1 MSNVVQIVRFALGL
15 TMVAAGGLLAAP
27 FLSAVVDSARQQTA
41 NPPRHAMP
49 SPATPAAQSVGVF
62 AVPGTAGFALPS
74 PTADQTPQPMRR
86 EPAPLAEAG
95 PAVAPQPLPPVQRAG
110 PPPGMN
116 SVYRSTVQ
124 MPPPPLLD
132 TAAPPPARL
141 SHEAH
146 RFPAGSDRPGEM
158 QVPEVY
164 RVRDG
169 DDLTAIATRLYGHPR
184 GAAAIWQAN
193 ADRLESPDLL
203 PIGLP
208 LTVPP
213 AWQVFQNDQAF
224 AGGPQQIEPQQQRR
238 VVPAGGVVAMQGPA
252 AKTVAHEESMSIRP
266 WLGHAS
272 AGPAG
277 ATVQPVATGGR
288 GSLRVATGETLE
300 SIAER
305 VYGDRQMA
313 AALFAANRDRLRSPE
328 LLVPGMELRLP

>member
-1 MSNVVQIVRFALGL
+1 MSNVLQIVRFALGL

-27 FLSAVVDSARQQTA
+27 FLSAVVDSARQPTA
-41 NPPRHAMP
+41 NPPKDAML
-49 SPATPAAQSVGVF
+49 SPETPAAQSAGVF
-62 AVPGTAGFALPS
+62 AVPGTAGFALP
-74 PTADQTPQPMRR
+74 PPAADRAAQPGRR
-86 EPAPLAEAG
+86 EAALLAEAG
-95 PAVAPQPLPPVQRAG
+95 LAVAPQPLPPVQRTG
-110 PPPGMN
+110 PPPGMA

-132 TAAPPPARL
+132 TAAPPPAPL
-141 SHEAH
+141 SHEVH
-146 RFPAGSDRPGEM
+146 RFPAGSDRPAEM
-158 QVPEVY
+158 PVPEVY

-184 GAAAIWQAN
+184 GAAALWQAN

-203 PIGLP
+203 PIGMP

-213 AWQVFQNDQAF
+213 AWQVFQNDQAL
-224 AGGPQQIEPQQQRR
+224 AGGPQQIEPQQRRR
-238 VVPAGGVVAMQGPA
+238 VVPASGAGGITESAT
-252 AKTVAHEESMSIRP
+252 TVAHEVAVSVRP
-266 WLGHAS
+266 WLGQAS
-272 AGPAG
+272 ASPAG
-277 ATVQPVATGGR
+277 ATVQPVTTGGR